1 MKPTGSAQTRALC
14 YTQVLKS
21 VKRVLPLTFFVF
33 PAVSAHAFRAFDCD
47 LMDDGMSY
55 MRADYKVD
63 ALSKTIL
70 LTQMPNALI
79 LYRSRLLRF

>member
-33 PAVSAHAFRAFDCD
+33 PAVSAHAFRAFDCV
-47 LMDDGMSY
+47 LRPDGRCTSGSQPL
-55 MRADYKVD
+55 DV
-63 ALSKTIL
+63 SE
-70 LTQMPNALI
+70 
-79 LYRSRLLRF
+79 SR